1 MMELLLNDLSLHEQF
16 PDISTF
22 REAIHRVMTLR
33 QVASNWGRELHS
45 HRNIVNSRVNPAL
58 SLYDA
63 LQMFPLN
70 EKRSILQ
77 WLNRRGPFWED
88 IAEHSPDHWIECQD
102 EIVTDTA
109 VGEAAYCN
117 SIGISRGLVS
127 LTPSR
132 WDCSPIAAR
141 IISDTGTDVTFPNYW
156 LQPDLETALQKTEP
170 PISSWGQLESV
181 SRTTYKNLTF
191 SGDCFGHLAGQP
203 FAPGAASR
211 ILSRLRILGKLMNAV
226 DAAGQ
231 RTAEGHEIYRDHFSG
246 DRAWFSDS
254 SDSEKNE
261 FARELTF
268 RNPGPAGG
276 YLFCTWH
283 GKVNNPPFRIH
294 FAWPERPGAPMYV
307 VYVGL
312 KITRR

>member
-1 MMELLLNDLSLHEQF
+1 MELLLNDLSLHEQF

-45 HRNIVNSRVNPAL
+45 HRSIVNARINQTMT
-58 SLYDA
+58 LYDA
-63 LQMFPLN
+63 LQMFPQN

-77 WLNRRGPFWED
+77 WLTRRGPFWED
-88 IAEHSPDHWIECQD
+88 ISEHNSDQWIECKD

-127 LTPSR
+127 LTPSQWER
-132 WDCSPIAAR
+132 SPIIASV
-141 IISDTGTDVTFPNYW
+141 ISGTTTDIEFDNYW
-156 LQPDLETALQKTEP
+156 LKPDLEAALQDLEP
-170 PISSWGQLESV
+170 PLSSWGQLESV
-181 SRTTYKNLTF
+181 SRTTCRRLTF
-191 SGDCFGHLAGQP
+191 SGDCFSYLAGQP

-211 ILSRLRILGKLMNAV
+211 ILSRLQILDKLMDAV
-226 DAAGQ
+226 DGAGQ
-231 RTAEGHEIYRDHFSG
+231 RTPEGHQIYQDHFSG
-246 DRAWFSDS
+246 DKAWFSDS
-254 SDSEKNE
+254 SDSEKHE
-261 FARELTF
+261 FARDLTF
-268 RNPGPAGG
+268 PHPRASGG
-276 YLFCTWH
+276 HLFCTWH
-283 GKVNNPPFRIH
+283 GKVNNPPYRIH
-294 FAWPERPGAPMYV
+294 FAWPENPGAPVYI

>member
-1 MMELLLNDLSLHEQF
+1 MELLLNDLSLHEQF
-16 PDISTF
+16 PDITTF

-45 HRNIVNSRVNPAL
+45 HRNIVNSRVNPTM

-63 LQMFPLN
+63 LQMFPQN

-77 WLNRRGPFWED
+77 WLTRRGPFWED
-88 IAEHSPDHWIECQD
+88 IAEHSPDHWIERQD

-109 VGEAAYCN
+109 VGEVAYCM
-117 SIGISRGLVS
+117 SIGIGRGLVS

-132 WDCSPIAAR
+132 WECTPIAAR
-141 IISDTGTDVTFPNYW
+141 MISDTVIDIEFPNYW
-156 LQPDLETALQKTEP
+156 LQPELEVALQEAEP
-170 PISSWGQLESV
+170 PISSWRQLESV
-181 SRTTYKNLTF
+181 SRRSCTSLTF
-191 SGDCFGHLAGQP
+191 SGDCFSPLAGQP

-211 ILSRLRILGKLMNAV
+211 ILNRLQILNKLMNAV
-226 DAAGQ
+226 DEAGQ
-231 RTAEGHEIYRDHFSG
+231 RTAEGHQIYQDHFSG

-254 SDSEKNE
+254 SDTEKNE

-268 RNPGPAGG
+268 RNPGPSGG

-283 GKVNNPPFRIH
+283 GKVNNPPYRIH
-294 FAWPERPGAPMYV
+294 FAWPECPGAPMYV